1 MTLLFTS
8 TPERAKV
15 WARLFAEA
23 GEALVVG
30 EDAVTDL
37 AAITY
42 IACWQPPKDL
52 SRYPNLKAVI
62 SIGAGVDQMPS
73 LPPGVALS
81 RTIAPGIEE
90 MVRDWVVMAA
100 LMLHREMPR
109 YLEQASRSQWAPHT
123 ARLARTR
130 RIGIMGLGRVGRIV
144 AQSLVVL
151 GFSIAGW
158 SRSGAPV
165 VGIEVFGQD
174 ALPEFL
180 ARTDMLICL
189 LPLTAVTRGVLN
201 AGLFAGLPP
210 GAGLVHAGRGAHLDM
225 EALRDALNSGQLSAA
240 MLDVTDPE
248 PLPADHWAWA
258 DPRVIVT
265 PHVASHTDAEEG
277 ARHALAVI
285 RARGTGQPIPGLVD
299 PARGY

>member
-8 TPERAKV
+8 TPERALV
-15 WARLFAEA
+15 WERLFAEA
-23 GEALVVG
+23 GEAMVVG
-30 EDAVTDL
+30 EDAVNDP
-37 AAITY
+37 AAISH

-52 SRYPNLKAVI
+52 ARYPNLKAVI
-62 SIGAGVDQMPS
+62 SIGAGVDQMPP
-73 LPPGVALS
+73 LPLGVALS

-130 RIGIMGLGRVGRIV
+130 PIGIMGLGRIGQAV
-144 AQSLVVL
+144 AQSLVAM
-151 GFSIAGW
+151 GFPIAGW
-158 SRSGAPV
+158 NRSGAPA

-174 ALPEFL
+174 ALAEFL
-180 ARTDMLICL
+180 ARTDLLICL
-189 LPLTAVTRGVLN
+189 LPLTAVTHGVLN
-201 AGLFAGLPP
+201 AELFAGLPR
-210 GAGLVHAGRGAHLDM
+210 GAGLIHAGRGAHLDM
-225 EALRDALNSGQLSAA
+225 DALRDALNSGRLSAA

-285 RARGTGQPIPGLVD
+285 RASGTGRAIPGLVD
-299 PARGY
+299 PGRGY